1 METRPNAT
9 ESPARIVVIDD
20 DCDSLAYLT
29 TLLSRRGVRCAA
41 FWRSQEALDYIRTHP
56 VAVVVTDIFMP
67 EVDGVQLISAIKDCR
82 PEAAVI
88 ALSGYNQSYL
98 RCMKLLG
105 AIAAISKPVDPAA
118 LVAAIDRCLDPT
130 FSDCLCQA

>member
-130 FSDCLCQA
+130 FSDGLCQA

>member
-1 METRPNAT
+1 MDTHLEGT
-9 ESPARIVVIDD
+9 EAFARTVVIDD

-29 TLLSRRGVRCAA
+29 TLLSRRGIRFAA
-41 FWRSQEALDYIRTHP
+41 FWRSQEALDYIRAYP
-56 VAVVVTDIFMP
+56 VSVIVTDIFMP

-82 PEAAVI
+82 PEASVI

-105 AIAAISKPVDPAA
+105 AIAAISKPVDPELL
-118 LVAAIDRCLDPT
+118 LVTLDRCLDPA
-130 FSDCLCQA
+130 FNGNLCQA